1 MGSIA
6 SFPPLGSRV
15 YFSLIQRSASPL
27 ARETSRD
34 FPGRR
39 DRLAEYCRPGETI
52 IGRARLQLPK
62 MVVKLKIGK

>member
-1 MGSIA
+1 
-6 SFPPLGSRV
+6 V
-15 YFSLIQRSASPL
+15 

-39 DRLAEYCRPGETI
+39 NRPAEHYRPGTMI

-62 MVVKLKIGK
+62 MVVKLKIDK